1 MSTPNFQSS
10 PLSAV
15 DPDAERKARFIEHS
29 RKFINTVVKQSLDT
43 WSPIKVTLH
52 DVRASGK
59 APAPAWSIP
68 TQIWFDSESLSFD
81 SLSDIASNKG
91 LSVHEMLHILYTPRK
106 GAGITK
112 FAIDNG
118 YTRELNIL
126 EDQRIETLATGRWGK
141 SARLWLTPTVLTLIL
156 GQDDVS
162 GAFILTHGRKYLPLD
177 VRQAVADKFAR
188 PELMPDLARVI
199 DEYRL
204 LVFPKDNDRGEAL
217 LEEFYHLLNQFT
229 PPEGGCKGGSSQESG
244 SVRPVPQSEQSK
256 DSERAPS
263 NQPEP
268 QFPSNPAPPEPAPS
282 NPAPSDSDSDGDE
295 ESGGS
300 NGQPTDDSSDST
312 PSTNKSPSPSNPA
325 PQSNDDS
332 DDDQPSDGQGAGTGE
347 SIVDTLRDA
356 LDKVVNE
363 AREDIINDANAING
377 MENPLNGVDQNIRK
391 ATYDMESVTPET
403 AQASNGF
410 ARVLEELQAKH
421 DSGWNRQVSSGKVNL
436 GRWLADKDFDTAFD
450 RFEVGREDAVD
461 IECVVLL
468 DVSGSMSGVRR
479 EAFEAMWAVKRA
491 LDTVNASTTVIT
503 FASDSEV
510 LYGSGDSATSQ
521 MRHSHHSGGTEP
533 LVGLS
538 KAQGILADST
548 RAIKVMLTI
557 TDGQWESEDKCDKIA
572 SDLRLGGVL
581 TGLVNLNTGYRID
594 NDHGFEFVADISEVR
609 GIIALGRELVA
620 TATARNLAN

>member
-1 MSTPNFQSS
+1 
-10 PLSAV
+10 
-15 DPDAERKARFIEHS
+15 
-29 RKFINTVVKQSLDT
+29 
-43 WSPIKVTLH
+43 
-52 DVRASGK
+52 
-59 APAPAWSIP
+59 
-68 TQIWFDSESLSFD
+68 
-81 SLSDIASNKG
+81 
-91 LSVHEMLHILYTPRK
+91 
-106 GAGITK
+106 
-112 FAIDNG
+112 
-118 YTRELNIL
+118 
-126 EDQRIETLATGRWGK
+126 
-141 SARLWLTPTVLTLIL
+141 
-156 GQDDVS
+156 
-162 GAFILTHGRKYLPLD
+162 
-177 VRQAVADKFAR
+177 
-188 PELMPDLARVI
+188 VI

-217 LEEFYHLLNQFT
+217 LEEFYHLLNQMT
-229 PPEGGCKGGSSQESG
+229 PPTNPCGGGSAQESG

-256 DSERAPS
+256 DAQRAPS

-268 QFPSNPAPPEPAPS
+268 QFPSNPAP
-282 NPAPSDSDSDGDE
+282 SDSDDDADDSSGGAGESDSDGDD

-300 NGQPTDDSSDST
+300 NGQPTDNSSDST

-325 PQSNDDS
+325 PQSNDDKS
-332 DDDQPSDGQGAGTGE
+332 DSDQTSDGQGAGTGE
-347 SIVDTLRDA
+347 SIVDTLRNA

-391 ATYDMESVTPET
+391 ATYDMETVTPET

-468 DVSGSMSGVRR
+468 DVSGSMSPVRR
-479 EAFEAMWAVKRA
+479 EAFEAMWAIKRA

-533 LVGLS
+533 LVGLA

-572 SDLRLGGVL
+572 EDLRLGGVL